1 MGSLT
6 IRNLDD
12 SVIQALKAEAKANE
26 RSMEAEARR
35 ALTERFN
42 RRLRMVRLR
51 ERTDALSRSLAGIP
65 QTDSALLL
73 REDRDR

>member
-12 SVIQALKAEAKANE
+12 GVIQALKAEAKANQ

-51 ERTDALSRSLAGIP
+51 ERSDALSRLTEGIP
-65 QTDSALLL
+65 QTDSVELL
-73 REDRDR
+73 REDRNR

>member
-6 IRNLDD
+6 IRNLDNQ
-12 SVIQALKAEAKANE
+12 VIEALKAEAKANE

-35 ALTERFN
+35 ALVERFD

-51 ERTDALSRSLAGIP
+51 ERTDALSRIAEGIP
-65 QTDSALLL
+65 QTDSTLLL